1 MIRDV
6 PEAKINNTLLKQ
18 TIKMKNLKLVSE
30 KNQDFTILCTMKIEV
45 NSPIFN
51 ANIKKLQKEISDVVL
66 PFKNTIE
73 ERYENNYWKIQ

>member
-6 PEAKINNTLLKQ
+6 PEAKINNNLFKQ

-30 KNQDFTILCTMKIEV
+30 KHQDFTILCTMKIEV

-51 ANIKKLQKEISDVVL
+51 ANTKKLQKEISDSIL
-66 PFKNTIE
+66 PVKKTTE
-73 ERYENNYWKIQ
+73 ELYENNYWRIQ